1 MSITNKN
8 MLEHLCIKLKSITN
22 ENILQPLCNKLKS
35 ITNGY
40 SLFCSNKINLKP
52 HFFYIHKFSNL
63 PSDYL
68 SNKTTA
74 LAGLKQIKHR

>member
-1 MSITNKN
+1 MHKLMSITNEN
-8 MLEHLCIKLKSITN
+8 ILQHLYIKLKSITN
-22 ENILQPLCNKLKS
+22 ENILQPLCNKIKS

-40 SLFCSNKINLKP
+40 SLFCSNEIKLKP

-68 SNKTTA
+68 SK
-74 LAGLKQIKHR
+74 